1 MLITFIA
8 HTKRGTLFCANYW
21 SILQQ
26 HSLCW
31 LCSFILSCSNN
42 LNGFADLCFF
52 TLSYIFT
59 CFYITLYAFIRFLYA
74 FSMRLY
80 PFICFCTLLYAFV
93 RLYMPLYAFICFH
106 MLLYAFICFYMLYM
120 LFTCFKSK
128 CVTTRRTTTRPRV
141 TRLPALPAEAGK
153 KVTFCI
159 GASRSI
165 I

>member
-74 FSMRLY
+74 FCMRLY
-80 PFICFCTLLYAFV
+80 PFICFCTLLYAFVRFCTLLYAFV

-106 MLLYAFICFYMLYM
+106 MLLYAQKVCHFKCERSFFCL
-120 LFTCFKSK
+120 LFNTLF
-128 CVTTRRTTTRPRV
+128 
-141 TRLPALPAEAGK
+141 LL
-153 KVTFCI
+153 
-159 GASRSI
+159 AS
-165 I
+165 